1 MKKETWKDEHNH
13 IDEHIRGIFGMD
25 ESSLMADYDKAVQEL
40 EEEKKRH
47 PEMAASME
55 KAQKEH
61 LEKVLKEIQ
70 KRGLRQVTEEE
81 YNKRTE
87 ADIAEKARKKRL
99 YKKKR
104 ALLLAAMIGIFAVG
118 MTIVAAG
125 RREYKYALYPVQGK
139 ENILFQQN
147 VTFQRRLDDLDRA
160 YAEIEEKLGIKAM
173 CVVMPEG
180 MEYQELVMD
189 DNRATLVF
197 EYQGKKIML
206 REEKYN
212 TEKGIVG
219 VSVSDRL
226 SSEVVYNPWLETEL
240 VLEEN
245 FLESG
250 EIEYSINLPL
260 EKGVYYLSGIM
271 PKKEFKNMAESL
283 RYQN

>member
-1 MKKETWKDEHNH
+1 
-13 IDEHIRGIFGMD
+13 
-25 ESSLMADYDKAVQEL
+25 
-40 EEEKKRH
+40 
-47 PEMAASME
+47 ME